1 MEVAVREG
9 GGSWTDLVLGLR
21 YGRNTNHVEAVA
33 KLKKSKAAE
42 PSPFRRQ
49 AGGLGGAFDHQGRAG
64 AESNPW
70 GLLEASAPCGT
81 GGRRLP
87 SGCLGSLTK
96 ALGLN
101 PLDLEARYRAALI
114 LRDAG
119 EKGHARGNLQQVVRL
134 ARDPILL
141 AAAQI
146 ALKELEGKP

>member
-1 MEVAVREG
+1 
-9 GGSWTDLVLGLR
+9 
-21 YGRNTNHVEAVA
+21 
-33 KLKKSKAAE
+33 
-42 PSPFRRQ
+42 
-49 AGGLGGAFDHQGRAG
+49 
-64 AESNPW
+64 
-70 GLLEASAPCGT
+70 
-81 GGRRLP
+81 
-87 SGCLGSLTK
+87 
-96 ALGLN
+96 LGLN